1 MESEFLPL
9 AREAVA
15 ALQGPSWVE
24 IAQLA
29 VSGGGSVRSWWA

>member
-1 MESEFLPL
+1 MDAEFFQW
-9 AREAVA
+9 AQEAVA

-29 VSGGGSVRSWWA
+29 VSGGGSWPSWWD